1 MTSSLS
7 RPPVTI
13 SSDLIKISRGV
24 IGFRRKSLHEE
35 TPRAHSNSES
45 HPKLTRTDL
54 NRKEPQTRNS
64 RSRNHNHVSMV
75 LAEKIVSSILRTG
88 TLATATK
95 QAKME
100 REKKPG
106 PVSDVSSSPL
116 LTLLAIQVPD

>member
-24 IGFRRKSLHEE
+24 IGFRGVSPHEE

-54 NRKEPQTRNS
+54 NLNRKEPQTRNS
-64 RSRNHNHVSMV
+64 RSTNHNHMFMV
-75 LAEKIVSSILRTG
+75 LAGKIVSSIF
-88 TLATATK
+88 
-95 QAKME
+95 
-100 REKKPG
+100 
-106 PVSDVSSSPL
+106 
-116 LTLLAIQVPD
+116 